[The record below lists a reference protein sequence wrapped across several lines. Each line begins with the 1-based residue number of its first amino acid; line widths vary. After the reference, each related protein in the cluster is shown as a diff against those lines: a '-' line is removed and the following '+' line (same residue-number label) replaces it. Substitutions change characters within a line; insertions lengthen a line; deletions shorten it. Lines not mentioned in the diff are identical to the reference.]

1 MLNTERKKF
10 RVLFLRSFSKAPFAV
25 NIARGLTRCSNIE
38 YWQYPVWPQDRRQLI
53 EKLYAS
59 DEAWKTLN
67 HPLIVNADEL
77 HQRLLAQAFDLILLA
92 DYDAQL
98 FQYHGL
104 SLFQKVKSWLR
115 LVRMFRSRGLAGTIA
130 HFKYLRALPFS
141 LAEINNFAPVIVIDL
156 TDSPMLTPNDQRV
169 LRDCSLYFKREVPFD
184 RLFLYYQDRPAP
196 WTTRRKELLP
206 ILEKVH
212 NIPLGIEDSK
222 YAALKQQRVAVQD
235 IDVLFVGEITNTLRK
250 TGMEHLQE
258 LASNSQWNIVITRG
272 LPFDDYCHKIA
283 RSKITVS
290 IAGGGWD
297 CFRHYEAVALGSLPL
312 INKPTIDAVWWHIM
326 PDEIFFENTFV
337 NFRSR
342 IEQLLTNH
350 SLRTSCF
357 EQLEQQVEHRMLHSK
372 IVEYIIKTS
381 LGKLSCQT
389 SSLSTTM

>member
-1 MLNTERKKF
+1 
-10 RVLFLRSFSKAPFAV
+10 
-25 NIARGLTRCSNIE
+25 
-38 YWQYPVWPQDRRQLI
+38 YQLI
-53 EKLYAS
+53 A
-59 DEAWKTLN
+59 N
-67 HPLIVNADEL
+67 VDEL
-77 HQRLLAQAFDLILLA
+77 RQRLLTRDFDLMLLS

-98 FQYHGL
+98 FQYHAQRP
-104 SLFQKVKSWLR
+104 FQKVKSWLS
-115 LVRMFRSRGLAGTIA
+115 LVRIFRFRGMTGTMA

-141 LAEINNFAPVIVIDL
+141 LAELNSFAPVIVVDL
-156 TDSPMLTPNDQRV
+156 TDSPLLTPKDQRV

-206 ILEKVH
+206 ILEKVQ
-212 NIPLGIEDSK
+212 NIPLGIEDAK
-222 YAALKQQRVAVQD
+222 YAALKQQRVTVQD

-272 LPFDDYCHKIA
+272 LPFDEYCRMIA

-312 INKPTIDAVWWHIM
+312 MNKPTIDAVWWHPM
-326 PDEIFFENTFV
+326 PEEIFFENTFV

-342 IEQLLTNH
+342 IEQLLTND
-350 SLRTSCF
+350 SLRTSGF

-372 IVEYIIKTS
+372 IIEYIIKTS
-381 LGKLSCQT
+381 LEKLSCQT
-389 SSLSTTM
+389 GSLSTTM